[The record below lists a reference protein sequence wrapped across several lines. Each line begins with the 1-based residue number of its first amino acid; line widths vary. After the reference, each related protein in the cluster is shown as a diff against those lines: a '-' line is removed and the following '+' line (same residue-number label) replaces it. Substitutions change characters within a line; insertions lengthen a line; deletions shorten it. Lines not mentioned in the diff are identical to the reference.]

1 MFLSKNCHTSLGS
14 FCFDKY
20 LLAIS
25 LPNKANRD
33 AECNPNLRV
42 FFFFEVFVLFFRCIC
57 YGCLWLVCI
66 GWVWLGVLNNI

>member
-25 LPNKANRD
+25 LPNKPNRD

-42 FFFFEVFVLFFRCIC
+42 FFSLKFSFCFSSGFVMVVCGWFALD
-57 YGCLWLVCI
+57 GC
-66 GWVWLGVLNNI
+66 G